1 MLKMW
6 RAFEPKVGFYVPDL
20 ALVATL
26 PHPMVNE
33 TVADLGMAVVLI
45 ETEDTEG
52 GCNHSLG
59 IV

>member
-1 MLKMW
+1 MW